1 VHGKIISTHLV
12 DVPSRRLRLGRKI
25 VQSSRLLRAIK
36 PLSVAGVLLLGV
48 AAAPPQAAATTTGAN
63 GTHDPSRM
71 IESDGKFYV
80 YSTGGGSKSSTDGL
94 AWTQGPGLFPSGIP
108 QTTTSV
114 VSSNEGVWAPDL
126 LYLNGQYY
134 LYYSIANAQNACAIG
149 LITSPTLNPSS
160 PSYKWTD
167 HGLVVSN
174 TGSDTY
180 CTIDPAPL
188 LDASGDLWLS
198 WGSGYSH
205 PSTSNTI
212 WVTRLDNTTG
222 LPSST
227 DTAKPGHPLEQGHI
241 EASYLYYHSSYYYLF
256 WNSGGCCSGASS
268 SYEIHVA
275 RSQTITGPYTG
286 SKIFYSSTGSIHGPG
301 QIGIYDQCGADR
313 FTYHYYPDTG
323 GSVLGENELSWGSD
337 GWPVVGAESTTPLT
351 PCGQTGSGGTTGAG
365 GTGGTGGALGGAS
378 GTDGGTIA
386 GSPNG
391 GALGAGSAGAPGA
404 SGSSALGGAAGNA
417 PASGAAG
424 STGVE
429 VAGSAGLASSA
440 GSAGTTDGSAA
451 SGCSCRVG
459 GARGSNGTT
468 GGLLFIGA
476 ALEALRRCRK
486 RRGQC

>member
-1 VHGKIISTHLV
+1 VEST
-12 DVPSRRLRLGRKI
+12 RLSQ
-25 VQSSRLLRAIK
+25 VFRLLSAA
-36 PLSVAGVLLLGV
+36 LVLLGV
-48 AAAPPQAAATTTGAN
+48 AAATPRAAAATTGAN

-94 AWTQGPGLFPSGIP
+94 AWTQGPGLFPGGIP

-126 LYLNGQYY
+126 LYLDGQYF

-167 HGLVVSN
+167 RGLVVSN

-180 CTIDPAPL
+180 CTIDPAPI

-222 LPSST
+222 LASTT

-268 SYEIHVA
+268 TYEIHVA

-286 SKIFYSSTGSIHGPG
+286 TKVFYSSTGSIHGPG
-301 QIGIYDQCGADR
+301 QIGIYDQCGASR

-351 PCGQTGSGGTTGAG
+351 PCAQTGSGGAG
-365 GTGGTGGALGGAS
+365 GTGGASAGASAGGAA
-378 GTDGGTIA
+378 GTDGGTLA
-386 GSPNG
+386 GAPNG
-391 GALGAGSAGAPGA
+391 GALTGGAGAPGA
-404 SGSSALGGAAGNA
+404 GGTSAVDDAGGSGG
-417 PASGAAG
+417 AG

-440 GSAGTTDGSAA
+440 GSAGTTGGSAA

-476 ALEALRRCRK
+476 ALEAVRRCRK
-486 RRGQC
+486 TRRRSARARPDHVPD